1 VVLNYMGVI
10 QSVKEMIEGFK
21 SEGTD
26 DGMTSGEEEEISDES
41 TDDGQ

>member
-1 VVLNYMGVI
+1 MGVI

-26 DGMTSGEEEEISDES
+26 DGMTSGEEEISDES